1 MNSPS
6 RPRHTPSARTGFSLI
21 EIMIAMTMLGIVL
34 VTIAKLSL
42 SVASAGQSNNLVANR
57 SAALEQQAERLGAIP
72 FPTLQTLSSGTTTIT
87 IGGIAYARTITL
99 TPGTKRIDVKVVLA
113 PTSNLAAADSL
124 LFTRANA
131 SGGSPLCSGC

>member
-1 MNSPS
+1 MNRHQPP
-6 RPRHTPSARTGFSLI
+6 RPTLPARQGFSLI

-42 SVASAGQSNNLVANR
+42 SVASAGQSNSLVANR
-57 SAALEQQAERLGAIP
+57 SAALEQQAARLGAIP
-72 FPTLQTLSSGTTTIT
+72 FTTLQTMSSKSDTIT

-99 TPGTKRIDVKVVLA
+99 TPATNRIGVKVVLA
-113 PTSNLAAADSL
+113 PSSNPAATDSL

-131 SGGSPLCSGC
+131 AGGSPLCSGC